1 MGELKHC
8 AKCGESKPLAA
19 FYRDVS
25 TNDGHRSTCR
35 ECDTARQRER
45 RTRAKGDLRVTS
57 GDLWKSPDV
66 TPEPPDVTQRPPE
79 PPGDLQ
85 ASGCALWVAV
95 VAEWDL
101 DTHELQLLHE
111 TARTVDLCDR
121 LQVVLDDEGAMSES
135 SQGVRVHPA
144 AVELRQQRITLA
156 RLLTALNLPS
166 GEAGATTLPARP
178 VPGGVRGIYGVP
190 GSAS

>member
-25 TNDGHRSTCR
+25 TKDGHRSTCR
-35 ECDTARQRER
+35 DCDTARQRER

-57 GDLWKSPDV
+57 GDLRKSPDV
-66 TPEPPDVTQRPPE
+66 TPEPPDVTPDVTPESPGPPG

-101 DTHELQLLHE
+101 
-111 TARTVDLCDR
+111 
-121 LQVVLDDEGAMSES
+121 
-135 SQGVRVHPA
+135 
-144 AVELRQQRITLA
+144 
-156 RLLTALNLPS
+156 
-166 GEAGATTLPARP
+166 
-178 VPGGVRGIYGVP
+178 
-190 GSAS
+190 

>member
-25 TNDGHRSTCR
+25 TKDGHRSTCH

-57 GDLWKSPDV
+57 GDLRKSPDV
-66 TPEPPDVTQRPPE
+66 TPEPPG

-85 ASGCALWVAV
+85 QSGCALWSAV

-166 GEAGATTLPARP
+166 GEAGATTLPSRP
-178 VPGGVRGIYGVP
+178 VPGGVRGVYGVP
-190 GSAS
+190 GGAS

>member
-25 TNDGHRSTCR
+25 TKDGHRSTCHG
-35 ECDTARQRER
+35 CDTARQRER

-57 GDLWKSPDV
+57 GDLRKSPDV
-66 TPEPPDVTQRPPE
+66 TPVPPDVTPGPPV

-101 DTHELQLLHE
+101 DEHERMILHE
-111 TARTVDLCDR
+111 TCRTSDLCDR
-121 LQVVLDDEGAMSES
+121 LQVVLDVDGPMSES
-135 SQGVRVHPA
+135 SQGTRVHPA
-144 AVELRQQRITLA
+144 AVELRQQRIVLS
-156 RLLTALNLPS
+156 RLLVALNLPS

-190 GSAS
+190 GGAS